1 MGKKKASDKKEK
13 KTQSQLQSQ
22 SQFCSNSSLSNDG
35 ARDVLSVHLSSS
47 VAAAVTFIV
56 SVLFRQASYYPD
68 DHL

>member
-13 KTQSQLQSQ
+13 KTQLQSQ
-22 SQFCSNSSLSNDG
+22 SQFCSNSSMSNDG